1 MPQPSVKKNYIYRTL
16 YEILVL
22 ITPFIT
28 TPYISRVLGA
38 DGVGIYSYTFSIMT
52 YFTLFAALGTVYYGA
67 REIAQHRDD
76 RQQSSK
82 LFWEIELITVATT
95 AICLIVW
102 CVVIIFSRQYRP
114 YFIALIP
121 VLLGTMFDISWYF
134 TGLERIKNIV
144 ICNSFFKIAGIVLL
158 FIFVKQRE
166 DLVLYVVINSM
177 VTMLGNLSMWI
188 YLPKT
193 LAKVNFKTLTFKKHF
208 KETLIYFVPTIATSI
223 YTVLDKTLI
232 GAITHDT
239 YQNGYYEQANKIMRM
254 TYTVSFFALN
264 SVMSARISYLFAEKK
279 YEEIKYRIR
288 KTMDFIFLISF
299 GCTFG
304 IIGVAGRFVPTF
316 FGPGFEPV
324 VNLLYFMSP
333 LTIIVGISNCLGAN
347 YYTPSGQRAR
357 SARVIVLGSVVN
369 LILNLLMIPFIGAVG
384 AVIASIIAESVITV
398 LYVRMSDEYMSVKLL
413 LKLSWKRILSG
424 ILMLVFV
431 LLLGKYLPFRNLVVT
446 AIQVVSGVAIYFGLL
461 LLMKDNMLR
470 ELINMALGI
479 LKRGVRKNASD

>member
-1 MPQPSVKKNYIYRTL
+1 MSQPSVKKNYIYRTM

-22 ITPFIT
+22 ITPFVT

-38 DGVGIYSYTFSIMT
+38 DGVGVYSYTYSIMT
-52 YFTLFAALGTVYYGA
+52 YFTLFAALGTVSYGA

-76 RQQSSK
+76 KRQSSK
-82 LFWEIELITVATT
+82 LFWEIELMTVATT
-95 AICLIVW
+95 TICLIVW

-158 FIFVKQRE
+158 FTFVKQRE
-166 DLVLYVVINSM
+166 DLVFYFVINSM

-254 TYTVSFFALN
+254 TYTVSFIAIN

-279 YEEIKYRIR
+279 NEEIKKRIY
-288 KTMDFIFLISF
+288 KTMDYILLIGF

-304 IIGVAGRFVPTF
+304 IIGVANKFVPAF
-316 FGPGFEPV
+316 FGSGYEPV
-324 VNLLYFMSP
+324 IELLRYMSP

-347 YYTPSGQRAR
+347 YYTPGGQRAR

-369 LILNLLMIPFIGAVG
+369 LILNLLLIHFIGATG
-384 AVIASIIAESVITV
+384 AVMASIIAESVITV
-398 LYVRMSDEYMSVKLL
+398 LYVYMSGDYMSVKLL
-413 LKLSWKRILSG
+413 LKLSWKRVLSG
-424 ILMLVFV
+424 FIMLMFV
-431 LLLGKYLPFRNLVVT
+431 LIIGKSLSYGDIVVI
-446 AIQVVSGVAIYFGLL
+446 AIQVIAGIAVYFGLL
-461 LLMKDNMLR
+461 FLMKDNMLK
-470 ELINMALGI
+470 ELINTALEM
-479 LKRGVRKNASD
+479 LKKGVRKNASD